1 MTIPQKI
8 ENLIYS
14 RHANRERF
22 NDLKGIIEAVP
33 RSFYYI
39 GCKSVHWKE
48 PGKLEV
54 RYVYD
59 DSRDIILIVIPDES
73 LVVTVWLEFSNNNG
87 SLRGRFRIN
96 FQSKNKPLLFKKIC

>member
-8 ENLIYS
+8 ENLVYS

-33 RSFYYI
+33 RSFYYT
-39 GCKSVHWKE
+39 GCKSVYWKE
-48 PGKLEV
+48 TGKLEV
-54 RYVYD
+54 RYIYD

-73 LVVTVWLEFSNNNG
+73 LVVTVWLEFSNNRG
-87 SLRGRFRIN
+87 FQKGRFRIN
-96 FQSKNKPLLFKKIC
+96 FSNKKKSA